1 MNEVWV
7 LYDSRFPD
15 NSDVFADFGA
25 AVDYYYIDL
34 VRQEIN
40 KHDDA
45 RYLEQDIINMI
56 IEWADDEN
64 RTPKDST
71 AFENVT
77 FTLPKNVTTVG
88 DITFALYRK
97 EIIE

>member
-15 NSDVFADFGA
+15 SSDVFADFGA
-25 AVDYYYIDL
+25 AVDYYIDL

-40 KHDDA
+40 KHDDV
-45 RYLEQDIINMI
+45 RYLERDIVDMI
-56 IEWADDEN
+56 IEWADDED
-64 RTPKDST
+64 RAPKDVT
-71 AFENVT
+71 TFENV
-77 FTLPKNVTTVG
+77 
-88 DITFALYRK
+88 TFALYRK